1 MERLSVLKDNSL
13 VPRSG
18 DIDKLVRSL
27 GVDCHEFNI
36 EEYWSVV
43 DRLARM
49 PGADYVRL
57 DFGIPGL
64 LPSVIARDTHSKL
77 LGEGTVSAQY
87 PPHAG
92 LPHLNSVL
100 SRFMARQ
107 LAVSVAPAD
116 VFVTCGATQ
125 ALFVAQAVAA
135 RLMPSARSVAFLTP
149 NYPPMRA
156 QARFLG
162 MNIVS
167 IDVDGKRGDALIEA
181 IREAFESGEVAALC
195 WASPS
200 NPGWMIPTEYELASI
215 ADLCRTHGV
224 IPIEDLT
231 YLGMAAPGG
240 GGLPSIAHHTDE
252 YFLVLSSSKMLSY
265 AGERVGFLI
274 GSPSLLARGSPGLET
289 AFAADSVRRACG
301 SFIFNLTAGAPHS
314 AQYAV
319 ASVLD
324 AVNKG
329 QYPLAEALSVYKRR
343 ARRLNALL
351 EKNGFYTLYTPQDD
365 GTGDGFYVNFGYPGL
380 SELTL
385 LKALLRVGV
394 AVLPLSIFGSA
405 RTDGVRACVGRLE
418 EEMIPVLETRLAG
431 FGG

>member
-1 MERLSVLKDNSL
+1 MEWISTLEDT
-13 VPRSG
+13 PRIRTG
-18 DIDKLVRSL
+18 QDIDKLIRSF
-27 GVDCHEFNI
+27 GAQSGDFNI

-43 DRLARM
+43 DQLARI
-49 PGADYVRL
+49 PGAGYIRL

-64 LPSVIARDTHSKL
+64 VPCDVARKTHGRL
-77 LGEGTVSAQY
+77 LAEGTVCAQY

-92 LPHLNSVL
+92 LPHLIRVFSQ
-100 SRFMARQ
+100 FMAQQ
-107 LAVSVAPAD
+107 LAVSVPPGN

-135 RLMPSARSVAFLTP
+135 RLTATRRSVAFLTP

-162 MNIVS
+162 MDVVS
-167 IDVDGKRGDALIEA
+167 VDVDGKRGEALIRA
-181 IREAFESGEVAALC
+181 VRGALESGDVAALC

-200 NPGWMIPTEYELASI
+200 NPGWMVLTEDELAAI
-215 ADLCRTHGV
+215 AELCAAHGV
-224 IPIEDLT
+224 VPIEDLT
-231 YLGMAAPGG
+231 YLGMVGRADDP
-240 GGLPSIAHHTDE
+240 LPTIARHADE

-265 AGERVGFLI
+265 AGERVGFLV
-274 GSPSLLARGSPGLET
+274 GSPRLLARTSFCLDA
-289 AFAADSVRRACG
+289 AFATTSVRRAC
-301 SFIFNLTAGAPHS
+301 SSLIFNLTAGAPHS

-329 QYPLAEALSVYKRR
+329 RYPLAEALAVYRHR
-343 ARRLNALL
+343 ARRLNGILK
-351 EKNGFYTLYTPQDD
+351 KNGFYTLYTADEEEA
-365 GTGDGFYVNFGYPGL
+365 TNGFYVNFGYPGL
-380 SELTL
+380 SEMTL
-385 LKALLRVGV
+385 MKALLRVGV
-394 AVLPLSIFGSA
+394 AVLPLSIFGSV

-418 EEMIPVLETRLAG
+418 ESMMPELEARLTG